1 MTNYDVIFIGTGH
14 ANWHAA
20 IALRQAGKKVA
31 MIEEDTVAGTC
42 TNFGC
47 NAKILLDGPFDLKT
61 QLDQYRGIGVSGDIS
76 IDWSSLMTYK
86 RNVINP
92 APIQMTLVFKKM
104 GIELIKGH
112 GRLVNNRT
120 VRVNEQELTADNI
133 VIGTGQRPSK
143 LDIPGKTYLHDSRD
157 FLNLDEMPKRMT
169 FIGAG
174 IISLEFA
181 SMAIQLGTEVTI
193 IEYAA
198 SALAGFHQPYV
209 KKIIDRLTDQGVTFY
224 FNEAASSVL
233 KVDNGYQVL
242 TEAGKKIDTD
252 YVLDATG
259 RIPNVENIG
268 LETVGI
274 EFNRKGIVVDDHLRT
289 TIPNIYASGDVIDKK
304 IPRLTPTAIFESNY
318 IAGQILGS
326 TQKIEYPVIPSI
338 VYTLPRIAQVGI
350 TIKEAKD
357 KSNQYRILS
366 IPYGQQL
373 LFQSKNEVD
382 AQLKAIVDQNGC
394 LVGATIYGNE
404 APDLINLL
412 TLIINQKMPVEKLN
426 QAIFA
431 FPTTSVGIIMLL
443 TAAVQQLNQ

>member
-112 GRLVNNRT
+112 GRLVNDRT

-198 SALAGFHQPYV
+198 NALAGFHQPYV

-233 KVDNGYQVL
+233 KVDDGYQVL

-289 TIPNIYASGDVIDKK
+289 TVPNIYASGDVIDKK
-304 IPRLTPTAIFESNY
+304 F
-318 IAGQILGS
+318 
-326 TQKIEYPVIPSI
+326 
-338 VYTLPRIAQVGI
+338 
-350 TIKEAKD
+350 
-357 KSNQYRILS
+357 
-366 IPYGQQL
+366 
-373 LFQSKNEVD
+373 
-382 AQLKAIVDQNGC
+382 
-394 LVGATIYGNE
+394 
-404 APDLINLL
+404 PD
-412 TLIINQKMPVEKLN
+412 
-426 QAIFA
+426 
-431 FPTTSVGIIMLL
+431 
-443 TAAVQQLNQ
+443 